1 MDTVFAWAGTHS
13 LERELKPAALA
24 GIAAGDVF
32 IKGGFPGHAVLVA
45 DVVENRATG
54 EKRFLLLQS
63 YMPAQDIHVLK
74 NPAGGGSPVVP
85 ARLRRPP
92 RHTRMDLPPRQP
104 APLAVMARR
113 HARARRHP
121 RSVAAHDEQP
131 ISRNRCASAASGA
144 GRCRWMAEEDGSSNP
159 PGTV

>member
-74 NPAGGGSPVVP
+74 NPAGRRLARGTRSPSATASSHPNGPSPTTACAAGRDGSPSC
-85 ARLRRPP
+85 P
-92 RHTRMDLPPRQP
+92 RTPGIH
-104 APLAVMARR
+104 
-113 HARARRHP
+113 
-121 RSVAAHDEQP
+121 
-131 ISRNRCASAASGA
+131 AASLLTTSNLSPGIDALQPQA
-144 GRCRWMAEEDGSSNP
+144 GPAGVGGWRRRMGVEP
-159 PGTV
+159 T